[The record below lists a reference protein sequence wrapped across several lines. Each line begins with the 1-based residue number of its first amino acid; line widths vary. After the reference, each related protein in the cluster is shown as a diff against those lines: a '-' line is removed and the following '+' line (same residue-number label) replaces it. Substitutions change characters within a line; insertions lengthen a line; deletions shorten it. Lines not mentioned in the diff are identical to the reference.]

1 MDFDTNTFSAI
12 VQLPVNKAD
21 VKPWE
26 TPVGKDCID
35 FGSTLAKF
43 MGIRLQF
50 LAEHTNSC
58 PMGYEDY
65 PKRWNNDLRMHGE
78 ILEAYAMAQA
88 CGYQHDDMLRDAKAS
103 IKWVADNLNDLWD

>member
-1 MDFDTNTFSAI
+1 MDFDTNSFSAI

-50 LAEHTNSC
+50 LAEHTHTY
-58 PMGYEDY
+58 PPQYEHQY
-65 PKRWNNDLRMHGE
+65 WVNELRMHGE

-88 CGYQHDDMLRDAKAS
+88 CGYHHDDMLRDAKAS
-103 IKWVADNLNDLWD
+103 IEWVAEHLNHLWD

>member
-12 VQLPVNKAD
+12 ALSPINKAD

-26 TPVGKDCID
+26 TPVGKDCVD

-50 LAEHTNSC
+50 LAEHTHSY
-58 PMGYEDY
+58 PPQYEHQY
-65 PKRWNNDLRMHGE
+65 VGQRVE
-78 ILEAYAMAQA
+78 
-88 CGYQHDDMLRDAKAS
+88 DARR
-103 IKWVADNLNDLWD
+103 NT

>member
-1 MDFDTNTFSAI
+1 MDFDTNSFSAI
-12 VQLPVNKAD
+12 ALSPINKAD

-26 TPVGKDCID
+26 TPVGKDCVD
-35 FGSTLAKF
+35 LGYTLAKF
-43 MGIRLQF
+43 LGTRLQF
-50 LAEHTNSC
+50 LAEHTNSM
-58 PMGYEDY
+58 PMGYEEC
-65 PKRWNNDLRMHGE
+65 PQRWSNELRMHGE

>member
-1 MDFDTNTFSAI
+1 MDFDTNTFSSI

-26 TPVGKDCID
+26 TPMGRDCID

-43 MGIRLQF
+43 VGQRLQF

-65 PKRWNNDLRMHGE
+65 PKRWSNDLRLHGQ
-78 ILEAYAMAQA
+78 ILEAYAMASA
-88 CGYQHDDMLRDAKAS
+88 CGYQCDDMLEDAKGS
-103 IKWVADNLNDLWD
+103 LKWVADNLSDLWD

>member
-12 VQLPVNKAD
+12 ALSPINKAD

-26 TPVGKDCID
+26 TPVGKDCVD
-35 FGSTLAKF
+35 LGYTLAKF
-43 MGIRLQF
+43 LGTRLQF
-50 LAEHTNSC
+50 LAEHTHSY
-58 PMGYEDY
+58 PPQYEHQY
-65 PKRWNNDLRMHGE
+65 WVNVLRMHGE